1 MPTNKLVLTDK
12 SPPLLEGQDRARASA
27 SRKAAATA
35 RAPAKRR
42 MRIYVAGFYL
52 LLFGTWQAVISL
64 RLAPDYLFPSPYQV
78 FKRLF
83 ELISEGFMLPSIKAT
98 LYRMGIGF
106 SIAGAIGLVIGIVM
120 GMSTIAHACLKSLF
134 LGLQTLPTAAWAPL
148 SLLIFGLKDQGIYFV
163 IVMSAAPAVAIA
175 TADGI
180 LNIPPIYLRAARTL
194 GTPGIMMP
202 FRIIVPAALPAIVT
216 GIKLGWTLGWHGA
229 VSAELIK
236 SVVGLGFL
244 LNMGRELN
252 DAAQVFAIMI
262 LTILFGLLLDRFLFG
277 IFENRIRR
285 RWGLT
290 KEAAS

>member
-1 MPTNKLVLTDK
+1 MNTPADK
-12 SPPLLEGQDRARASA
+12 SPLILPADERVR
-27 SRKAAATA
+27 RAAARKSVA
-35 RAPAKRR
+35 AAAAPGKRR
-42 MRIYVAGFYL
+42 MRIYVIGFYL

-64 RLAPDYLFPSPYQV
+64 HWAPDYLFPSPYQV
-78 FKRLF
+78 FKRLY
-83 ELISEGFMLPSIKAT
+83 ELIIEGFMLPSIQAT
-98 LYRMGIGF
+98 LVRMGIGY
-106 SIAGAIGLVIGIVM
+106 SIAAAIGLTIGMIM
-120 GMSTIAHACLKSLF
+120 GISTVAHACMKSLF

-163 IVMSAAPAVAIA
+163 IVMSAAPAIAIA

-194 GTPGIMMP
+194 GTPGVMMP

-236 SVVGLGFL
+236 STVGLGFL

-252 DAAQVFAIMI
+252 DAPQVFAVMI

-277 IFENRIRR
+277 LFEKRIRR

-290 KEAAS
+290 KEVAA